1 MLHVVIMA
9 GGSGTRF
16 WPASRRD
23 FPKQFL
29 TFGGTRSLIQ
39 QAFDRI
45 ADLTTPEHVWV
56 VTNRRYGALTR
67 SQLPEVS
74 PDHILEEP
82 CGRNTAPCIGWAASR
97 IAAVDP
103 EATLLVMPADHVI
116 APVERFR
123 DCVREALAWIDRHP
137 EASVLFGARP
147 TFPATGYGYIE
158 RGERADSS
166 ARLEQVPSF
175 REKPDLATATRFLA
189 TGRFLWNCGIFV
201 WRAAHV
207 LDLLTRFEPQLASDL
222 ARFVEASQRTA
233 PRVPLLACPAVPSPD
248 SGCEPK
254 PPPEKNTTADEQFAA
269 LKAISIDHAVMER
282 AENVYVLPAT
292 YDWDDVGSWQALAR
306 LHGTDSNG
314 NTIIGRHAGVATR
327 DCIIQSE
334 PGHLVATFGVTN
346 CIIVQTPQATL
357 IARKDDESALRQLV
371 QYLET
376 HGYDEFL

>member
-29 TFGGTRSLIQ
+29 TFGSDRSLIQ
-39 QAFDRI
+39 QAYDRI
-45 ADLTTPEHVWV
+45 ADLTSPERVWV
-56 VTNRRYGALTR
+56 VTNRRYGEFTR

-82 CGRNTAPCIGWAASR
+82 CGRNTAPCIGWAAAR
-97 IAAVDP
+97 IAAVDS

-116 APVERFR
+116 SPVERFR
-123 DCVREALAWIDRHP
+123 ECVREALAWIDRYP
-137 EASVLFGARP
+137 QASVLFGARP
-147 TFPATGYGYIE
+147 TYPATGYGYIE
-158 RGERADSS
+158 RGEPADPST
-166 ARLEQVPSF
+166 RLEQVPSF
-175 REKPDLATATRFLA
+175 REKPDLATATQFLS

-201 WRAAHV
+201 WRAAHA
-207 LDLLTRFEPQLASDL
+207 LDLLSRYEPQLARDL
-222 ARFVEASQRTA
+222 ARFVATTRNTA
-233 PRVPLLACPAVPSPD
+233 TGVPLLASPAVP
-248 SGCEPK
+248 
-254 PPPEKNTTADEQFAA
+254 TADEQFAA
-269 LKAISIDHAVMER
+269 LKSISIDHAVMER
-282 AENVYVLPAT
+282 SDNVYVLPAT

-306 LHGTDSNG
+306 LRGTDADG

-327 DCIIQSE
+327 DCIIQSD

-357 IARKDDESALRQLV
+357 VARKDDESALRQLV